1 MVAVFVFGA
10 AAVGTVVIRVTQ
22 NGKSKRSSSS
32 SSSTMFDDE
41 AREAAS
47 RARVD
52 GLKDT
57 LLAMERKARDAETKL
72 DAVIQE
78 KNTIERMLEDM
89 ERMRANIVVEN
100 RELRDSVTVLKSDLH
115 AKCAR
120 HELVVRKW
128 RDELVSYREKSP
140 QDFLAEVI
148 GLVSDMDNE
157 VTIEVIEPEQ
167 KADAVKHEEVR
178 LEECEWEHNPRLAV
192 NEPTRL
198 LMLANSGRCVGAART
213 DRFNKVLSTTSKRVA
228 SPQRATTPTRTALGK
243 LTNAG
248 VQRANAAVHKAHQ
261 LIDAKRTSMHT
272 PPPASA
278 KADRSIEF
286 GECLLF
292 EKSVSTPT
300 VAQKISASSRAGV
313 IAETAFSVED
323 VIRPFSAHDEG
334 VPMISPSRAV
344 ALRR

>member
-10 AAVGTVVIRVTQ
+10 AAFGTVVIRVKN
-22 NGKSKRSSSS
+22 NGKSKRSNSSS
-32 SSSTMFDDE
+32 MFDDE
-41 AREAAS
+41 ARDAAS
-47 RARVD
+47 KARVD
-52 GLKDT
+52 GIKDVLK
-57 LLAMERKARDAETKL
+57 AMEQKARDAETKL

-89 ERMRANIVVEN
+89 ERMRANMVVEN
-100 RELRDSVTVLKSDLH
+100 RELRDSVTVLKSDLN

-128 RDELVSYREKSP
+128 RDELVTYREKSP

-167 KADAVKHEEVR
+167 KPNAVKHEEVR

-198 LMLANSGRCVGAART
+198 LMLANSGRSVGAART

-228 SPQRATTPTRTALGK
+228 SPQRATTPTRMALGK
-243 LTNAG
+243 LTNTG

-261 LIDAKRTSMHT
+261 LIDAKRAAMHT
-272 PPPASA
+272 PPPTSA

-292 EKSVSTPT
+292 EKSVSTPNM
-300 VAQKISASSRAGV
+300 AQKISASSRAGV

-334 VPMISPSRAV
+334 VPMMSPSRAV